1 MKKVFLAVLAAGL
14 FFACGN
20 DKTNDQANEEVEAP
34 ETEVTTETP
43 AVEAE
48 TPAVEA
54 ETPVAETKA
63 AVAENKSDNK
73 GTTVKADKDGKV
85 SVESDKANVEASK
98 DGGLEIK
105 VNTKGK
111 NSKGNR

>member
-34 ETEVTTETP
+34 ETEVVEAP
-43 AVEAE
+43 VAEEPVVEAE
-48 TPAVEA
+48 APVVEN
-54 ETPVAETKA
+54 KA
-63 AVAENKSDNK
+63 AVAENKSDK
-73 GTTVKADKDGKV
+73 GTTVKVDKDGKATV
-85 SVESDKANVEASK
+85 GTENVNVEASK

>member
-34 ETEVTTETP
+34 ETEVVEAP
-43 AVEAE
+43 VAEEPVVEAE
-48 TPAVEA
+48 A
-54 ETPVAETKA
+54 PVVETKA

>member
-34 ETEVTTETP
+34 ETEVEAP
-43 AVEAE
+43 VAEEPVVEAE
-48 TPAVEA
+48 A
-54 ETPVAETKA
+54 PVVETKA

-85 SVESDKANVEASK
+85 SVESDKANVEANK

-105 VNTKGK
+105 INTKGK